1 MSPHGINALTF
12 NYRGTHQSKG
22 TFSLQNTLE
31 DIRAAIE
38 YLQGDDVIRE
48 FQVDTSRLVLG
59 GYSYGGGMALAYAAG
74 HPEIKRIF
82 SIAGTDHDE
91 FAREYMRNS
100 TFSEMIDA
108 MFEELKFPTGP
119 VHFPVHFEGKEAI
132 KVLTQNPD
140 PYDLRLSATALANR
154 DILLIGG
161 WDDLNVTIEQH
172 ILPFYRALIDAN
184 ARKLQ
189 IIAFQ
194 DNHAFERSREEL
206 AATVVRWVKSP

>member
-1 MSPHGINALTF
+1 
-12 NYRGTHQSKG
+12 
-22 TFSLQNTLE
+22 
-31 DIRAAIE
+31 
-38 YLQGDDVIRE
+38 
-48 FQVDTSRLVLG
+48 
-59 GYSYGGGMALAYAAG
+59 MALAYAAG

-108 MFEELKFPTGP
+108 MFEELKFPTG
-119 VHFPVHFEGKEAI
+119 PVHFEGKEAI